1 MPSAFLADL
10 LPRHDDPLRRAIDAA
25 YHRDETDAVEMLLAE
40 LRFDPATV
48 ERIQA
53 RARRLAHRLRAETAA
68 QGGVEAFMHAY
79 SLDTHE
85 GVMLMCLA
93 EALLRV
99 PDAETQE
106 KLIRDKI
113 GDVDWQK
120 RVARSES
127 FLVNAS
133 AFGLMLSGRVMRWD
147 QPGEDFTTRFRSLL
161 GRLGEP
167 VVREAMRQAM
177 RILGQQFVLG
187 QTIDQAI
194 ERAKRMHELGFR
206 YSYDMLGEGAK
217 TAADAARYFEAYHAA
232 LQRIAATAP
241 QAGFFD
247 RPSLSIKLSALH
259 PRYEFA
265 KWRRLEA
272 ELLPGL
278 VGLLKAARAAG
289 IAITIDAEESE
300 RLEPSLDLIERLA
313 THPDLMGWN
322 GLGLAVQAYQKR
334 ALYMIPWL
342 AELARRTSRQ
352 IPVRLVK
359 GAYWDTEIKHA
370 QVLGVPDFPVFTRKV
385 ATDVSYLACAKRLL
399 EGGELFYPQF
409 ATHNAHTI
417 AAVIEL
423 AGNRRSGFEFQKLHG
438 MGEALYRDLATV
450 EHVGI
455 PCRVYAPVGSHKDLL
470 PYLVR
475 RLLENGANSSFV
487 HQVVDPETS
496 LEELIADPVQRL
508 RSVHPKPHPKIRRPP
523 ELFAPQRKNAVG
535 IDLSS
540 PKERAALEQALTRA
554 ISGER
559 RFVAKPGIGSAANR
573 HAVRNPA
580 DRREVI
586 GEVAFADAEAAE
598 RALAAAHAAF
608 AHWGRVRAEERA
620 AILERAADLLEA
632 ERGVL
637 LALCVK
643 EAGKTIVDS
652 VADWREA
659 IDFLRYYAAEARRLF
674 AAPMPLPGPTGEDN
688 RLRLEP
694 RGVFVAIS
702 PWNFPIAIFTGQ
714 IAAAL
719 AAGNTV
725 IAKPAE
731 ATALIAEEIISLLHK
746 AGVPEDALIHVPG
759 EGHVVGPVLVG
770 DPRTA
775 GVVFTGSTETAWAI
789 QRTMAAKDHPIRPLI
804 AETGG
809 LNAMI
814 VDNTALPE
822 QVVTDAIESAFRSA
836 GQRCSALRVLFLQ
849 EEIAPKVIDMLTG
862 AMAELQVGDPARLD
876 TDVGPVIEEAAKEE
890 LERHV
895 AAISAQARLLYR
907 CPLDERHAH
916 GSFVAPTL
924 VEIDRIGRLEKES
937 FGPILHVVRY
947 PGSRLDQVVESIN
960 ATGFGLTFG
969 IHSRIDETID
979 HVVSRVR
986 AGNIYVNRNIIGAV
1000 VGSQPFGGEGLS
1012 GTGFKAGGPYYLLR
1026 FAVERTVTVNTAAV
1040 GGNLALLGALEEEGA

>member
-10 LPRHDDPLRRAIDAA
+10 PPRHDGPLRRAIDEA
-25 YHRDETDAVEMLLAE
+25 YHRDEAACADALLAE
-40 LRFDPATV
+40 LRFDAATV

-53 RARRLAHRLRAETAA
+53 RARRLAHRLRAEAA
-68 QGGVEAFMHAY
+68 GQGGVEAFMHAY

-99 PDAETQE
+99 PDALTQE

-127 FLVNAS
+127 FLINAS
-133 AFGLMLSGRVMRWD
+133 AFGLMLSGRVLQWD
-147 QPGEDFTTRFRSLL
+147 RPGVEFTARFKGLI

-177 RILGQQFVLG
+177 RIMGQQFVLG

-232 LQRIAATAP
+232 LKRIAATAP
-241 QAGFFD
+241 KVAFFD

-265 KWRRLEA
+265 KWRRLEV

-278 VGLLKAARAAG
+278 LGLLEAARAAG
-289 IAITIDAEESE
+289 IAVTIDAEESE
-300 RLEPSLDLIERLA
+300 RLEPSLDLIDRLA
-313 THPDLMGWN
+313 AHPSLQGWN

-334 ALYMIPWL
+334 ALHVIPWL
-342 AELARRTSRQ
+342 ADLARRTSRQ

-370 QVLGVPDFPVFTRKV
+370 QVLGIADFPVFTRKV

-423 AGNRRSGFEFQKLHG
+423 AGNRRTGFEFQKLHG
-438 MGEALYRDLATV
+438 MGESLYRDLATV

-508 RSVHPKPHPKIRRPP
+508 RAVEPKPHPKIRRPP
-523 ELFAPQRKNAVG
+523 ALFAPERKNAMG

-540 PKERAALEQALTRA
+540 PKELAALERSLTEA
-554 ISGER
+554 VSGAT
-559 RFVAKPGIGSAANR
+559 RFVARPGVGHAATR

-580 DRREVI
+580 DRREVV
-586 GEVAFADAEAAE
+586 GEVAFADAEGAE

-608 AHWGRVRAEERA
+608 ADWGRTSPEARA
-620 AILERAADLLEA
+620 AILERAADLMEA
-632 ERGVL
+632 ERATL

-659 IDFLRYYAAEARRLF
+659 VDFLRYYAAEARRLF
-674 AAPMPLPGPTGEDN
+674 GAPVALPGPTGEDN
-688 RLRLEP
+688 RLFLQP

-714 IAAAL
+714 VAAAL

-731 ATALIAEEIISLLHK
+731 ATALIAEAIIGLLHQ
-746 AGVPEDALIHVPG
+746 AGVPGHALIHLPG

-822 QVVTDAIESAFRSA
+822 QVVTDAVESAFRSA

-849 EEIAPKVIDMLTG
+849 DEIAPKIVDMLTG
-862 AMAELQVGDPARLD
+862 AMAELAVGDPARLD
-876 TDVGPVIEEAAKEE
+876 TDVGPVIEEAAKAE

-895 AAISAQARLLYR
+895 AAISAEGRLLYR
-907 CPLDERHAH
+907 CPLGEAHAH
-916 GSFVAPTL
+916 GSFMAPTA

-937 FGPILHVVRY
+937 FGPVLHIVRY
-947 PGSRLDQVVESIN
+947 PGNRLDQVVESVN

-969 IHSRIDETID
+969 IHSRIDETIEE
-979 HVVSRVR
+979 VVGRVR

-1012 GTGFKAGGPYYLLR
+1012 GTGFKAGGPHYLLR
-1026 FAVERTVTVNTAAV
+1026 FAAERTVTVNTAAV
-1040 GGNLALLGALEEEGA
+1040 GGNLALLGALEERG

>member
-1 MPSAFLADL
+1 MSSPFLADL
-10 LPRHDDPLRRAIDAA
+10 PPASDDPLRKAIDGA
-25 YHRDETDAVEMLLAE
+25 YHQDEAEAVAGLLAE
-40 LRFDPATV
+40 LRFDAATTG
-48 ERIQA
+48 RIEA
-53 RARRLAHRLRAETAA
+53 RAKRLAHRLRSEAA
-68 QGGVEAFMHAY
+68 GAGGVEAFMHAY

-113 GDVDWQK
+113 GDVDWQQ
-120 RVARSES
+120 RVAQSEN
-127 FLVNAS
+127 FLINAS

-147 QPGEDFTTRFRSLL
+147 QPGQDFTTRLKSLF

-177 RILGQQFVLG
+177 RIMGQQFVLG

-194 ERAKRMHELGFR
+194 DRAKRMQELGFR

-241 QAGFFD
+241 KGEFFD

-259 PRYEFA
+259 PRYELA
-265 KWRRLEA
+265 KGRRLQE

-278 VGLLKAARAAG
+278 LGLLEAARSLG

-313 THPDLMGWN
+313 GHPKLMGWN

-334 ALYMIPWL
+334 AVHVIPWL
-342 AELARRTSRQ
+342 AELARRTSRM

-359 GAYWDTEIKHA
+359 GAYWDTEVKHA
-370 QVLGVPDFPVFTRKV
+370 QQLGLPDYPVFTRKV
-385 ATDVSYLACAKRLL
+385 ATDVSYLACARRLL
-399 EGGELFYPQF
+399 EGGDLFYPQF
-409 ATHNAHTI
+409 ATHNAHTL

-423 AGNRRSGFEFQKLHG
+423 AGNRRGFEFQKLHG
-438 MGEALYRDLATV
+438 MGETLYRDLATV
-450 EHVGI
+450 ENVGI
-455 PCRVYAPVGSHKDLL
+455 PCRVYAPVGSHKELL

-487 HQVVDPETS
+487 HQVIDPGTS
-496 LEELIADPVQRL
+496 IEELIADPVQRL
-508 RSVHPKPHPKIRRPP
+508 ARLEPKPHPAIRRPP
-523 ELFAPQRKNAVG
+523 ELFLPERNNAMG

-540 PKERAALEQALTRA
+540 PQALLEFQRA
-554 ISGER
+554 LAEAAGR
-559 RFVAKPGIGSAANR
+559 KVVAKPGIGEAR
-573 HAVRNPA
+573 PPHPVRNPA
-580 DRREVI
+580 DRREIV
-586 GEVAFADAEAAE
+586 GEVAFANEAGAE
-598 RALAAAHAAF
+598 RAMALAHRAF
-608 AHWGRVRAEERA
+608 AAWSRVPAGERA
-620 AILERAADLLEA
+620 LILERAADLLEA
-632 ERGVL
+632 ESALL

-643 EAGKTIVDS
+643 EAGKTVGDA

-659 IDFLRYYAAEARRLF
+659 IDFLRYYAAQARRLMGE
-674 AAPMPLPGPTGEDN
+674 PIRLPGPTGEDN
-688 RLRLEP
+688 RLSLHP

-731 ATALIAEEIISLLHK
+731 ATVLIAQTIIDLLHR
-746 AGVPEDALIHVPG
+746 AGVPQEALIHVPG
-759 EGHVVGPVLVG
+759 EGHVIGPVLVN

-789 QRTMAAKDHPIRPLI
+789 QRGLAAKNHAIRPFI

-809 LNAMI
+809 LNAMM

-822 QVVTDAIESAFRSA
+822 QVVSDAIESAFRSA

-849 EEIAPKVIDMLTG
+849 DEIAPKVIDMLAG
-862 AMAELQVGDPARLD
+862 AMAELKVGDPARLD
-876 TDVGPVIEEAAKEE
+876 TDVGPVIEQSAKEE
-890 LERHV
+890 LERHAEAI
-895 AAISAQARLLYR
+895 AAFGRLIHR
-907 CPLDERHAH
+907 CPLGEAHAH
-916 GSFVAPTL
+916 GSFVAPTAI
-924 VEIDRIGRLEKES
+924 EIDRMSRLEQES

-947 PGSRLDQVVESIN
+947 QGSRLDHVIDSIN

-969 IHSRIDETID
+969 IHSRIDDTID
-979 HVVSRVR
+979 HAVRRIR

-1012 GTGFKAGGPYYLLR
+1012 GTGFKAGGPNYLLR
-1026 FAVERTVTVNTAAV
+1026 FASERTVTVNTAAV
-1040 GGNLALLGALEEEGA
+1040 GGNLALLGALEDRA